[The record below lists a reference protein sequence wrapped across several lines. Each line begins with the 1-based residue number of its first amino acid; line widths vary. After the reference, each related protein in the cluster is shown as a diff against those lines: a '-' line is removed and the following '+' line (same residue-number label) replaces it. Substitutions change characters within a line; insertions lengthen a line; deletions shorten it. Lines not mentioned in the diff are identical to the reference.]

1 MNKQYSYPLDFTWS
15 TGEISSV
22 LSFLNQ
28 VEKAYEGG
36 VDAEILLDR
45 YQKFKAVVK
54 SKAQEK
60 QIDRD
65 FEAASGYSTYRAVK
79 AAQEKQKGGHQS
91 WTVITLLLR
100 KLLRKLENSFANISM
115 TVWRLKLNLIYRL
128 SDTTRP
134 TGRRRFGGK

>member
-36 VDAEILLDR
+36 VSAEALLDR
-45 YQKFKAVVK
+45 YSRFKTVVK

-60 QIDRD
+60 QIDRE
-65 FEAASGYSTYRAVK
+65 FEALSGYSTYRAVK
-79 AAQEKQKGGHQS
+79 AAQEKKKG
-91 WTVITLLLR
+91 VI
-100 KLLRKLENSFANISM
+100 
-115 TVWRLKLNLIYRL
+115 RL
-128 SDTTRP
+128 
-134 TGRRRFGGK
+134 GR

>member
-1 MNKQYSYPLDFTWS
+1 MSKQYSYPLDFTWS

-36 VDAEILLDR
+36 VNAEILLDR

-79 AAQEKQKGGHQS
+79 AAQEKQKV
-91 WTVITLLLR
+91 VISL
-100 KLLRKLENSFANISM
+100 
-115 TVWRLKLNLIYRL
+115 
-128 SDTTRP
+128 
-134 TGRRRFGGK
+134 GR